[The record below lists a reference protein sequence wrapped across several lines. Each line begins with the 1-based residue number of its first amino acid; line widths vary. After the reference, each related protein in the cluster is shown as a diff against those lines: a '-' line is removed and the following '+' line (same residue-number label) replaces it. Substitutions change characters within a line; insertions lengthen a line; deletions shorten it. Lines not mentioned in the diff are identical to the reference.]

1 MANQTAKINITPEF
15 YEKDV
20 MYGMA
25 TMGPRGQIVIPAE
38 ARKDLGIEPGD
49 RLIVMG
55 KFGKVLSLTKT
66 EDIEGIISLMMD
78 HLVKGS
84 ENEPFMKHVKKQL
97 AELRKFTEKKN

>member
-1 MANQTAKINITPEF
+1 MAEKSPKIQITPEF

-38 ARKDLGIEPGD
+38 ARKDLGIEVGD
-49 RLIVMG
+49 KLIVMG

-66 EDIEGIISLMMD
+66 EDIEGIVSMMMD
-78 HLVKGS
+78 HLVDNN
-84 ENEPFMKHVKKQL
+84 ENAPFQKHVEKQL
-97 AELRKFTEKKN
+97 EELRKFTNLNN